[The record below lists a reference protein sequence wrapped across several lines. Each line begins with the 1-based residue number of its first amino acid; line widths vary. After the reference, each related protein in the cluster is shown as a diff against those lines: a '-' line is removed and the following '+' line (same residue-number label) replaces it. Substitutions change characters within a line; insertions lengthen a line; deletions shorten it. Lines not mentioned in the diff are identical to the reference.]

1 MNKILIETIT
11 PLHIGSG
18 RTLQGNTEYL
28 YFNESKTVS
37 IIDERKVLEIIGP
50 ENIDKW
56 VTIIEKG
63 ENLLDYLKQRSP
75 TKSISPS
82 QTDKR
87 LLKVNGNS
95 NPTSGKSGIREQLFS
110 GNGQPILPGSSLK
123 GAVRTAIL
131 NQVILK
137 NPTFAN
143 RINDFKERRTFFN
156 NRTQKEEIKISYKGV
171 QLEKKYFGGDPNHD
185 IFRLLR
191 IGDAHFN
198 QTECILAE
206 TLNEKVT
213 GHEIKQSVQQ
223 HIECIPANQS
233 ALCGVQI
240 PQDLI
245 REIEK
250 RPTESRQMQGID
262 SIKSIP
268 IIFTQIK
275 AHSKKHIEQ
284 EIKKYELLNLP
295 NQADSYVETL
305 KDISE
310 SYQNLT
316 ENQCILRV
324 GFGTGYLSMT
334 GGWAIEQWQN
344 IPNLDYKKEMDDLAI
359 AVRKNDRYNGMAL
372 PKSRKIVLG
381 GIPLGF
387 VKLTLLNADKVEEW
401 KKKANSQAQEIQ
413 AKRLQD
419 EQNANEQAEQK
430 AIDTAIAEA
439 ERLEVE
445 RIAAEEARKP
455 KMFEGNLKKGSIID
469 AEVIKVEGGKSATLK
484 FYANGQEL
492 NMFRKIN
499 YNGIQVGQIIKV
511 QVNNIGGNGAIVAVE
526 FKGFK

>member
-18 RTLQGNTEYL
+18 RTLQRNTEYL

-37 IIDERKVLEIIGP
+37 IIDERKVLKIIGD

-63 ENLLDYLKQRSP
+63 ESLLDYLKQRSP

-87 LLKVNGNS
+87 LLKVKGDS
-95 NPTSGKSGIREQLFS
+95 NPTSGRSGIREQLFS

-131 NQVILK
+131 NQAILK
-137 NPTFAN
+137 NSSFAN
-143 RINDFKERRTFFN
+143 RINDFKEVYNGRV
-156 NRTQKEEIKISYKGV
+156 KYKGV
-171 QLEKKYFGGDPNHD
+171 QLEKKYLGGDPNHD

-191 IGDAHFN
+191 IGDTHFN

-206 TLNEKVT
+206 TLNEEGGVQK
-213 GHEIKQSVQQ
+213 IKQSVQQ

-245 REIEK
+245 REIKK
-250 RPTESRQMQGID
+250 RPSELSLMKGID
-262 SIKSIP
+262 SFESIP
-268 IIFTQIK
+268 AIFTQIK

-295 NQADSYVETL
+295 KQADSYVETL

-310 SYQNLT
+310 SCQNLS

-334 GGWAIEQWQN
+334 GGWAEEQWKS
-344 IPNLDYKKEMDDLAI
+344 IPNIDYKKEMNDLAT

-372 PKSRKIVLG
+372 PKSRKIVMG

-387 VKLTLLNADKVEEW
+387 VKLTFFTADEATEWEE
-401 KKKANSQAQEIQ
+401 K
-413 AKRLQD
+413 AKRQAILD
-419 EQNANEQAEQK
+419 EVKRQEEKKIFEKNEIKRKEQE
-430 AIDTAIAEA
+430 AITET
-439 ERLEVE
+439 E
-445 RIAAEEARKP
+445 RIEKEKIADQEAKKP
-455 KMFEGNLKKGSIID
+455 KMYEGAISKGLEVD
-469 AEVIKVEGGKSATLK
+469 AEVIYSQRPNKVKIYVKGYEDKLFDMSDSAQQPKGYICRVSLVIEK
-484 FYANGQEL
+484 GRIL
-492 NMFRKIN
+492 RVIHKIP
-499 YNGIQVGQIIKV
+499 K
-511 QVNNIGGNGAIVAVE
+511 
-526 FKGFK
+526 

>member
-1 MNKILIETIT
+1 MNKFLIETIT

-28 YFNESKTVS
+28 YFDKSKTVS
-37 IIDERKVLEIIGP
+37 IIDEHKVLKIIGD
-50 ENIDKW
+50 ENIDRW
-56 VTIIEKG
+56 VNIIEKG
-63 ENLLDYLKQRSP
+63 DNLLDYLIQRSP

-87 LLKVNGNS
+87 LLKVKGNS
-95 NPTSGKSGIREQLFS
+95 NPAFGKSGIREQLFS

-137 NPTFAN
+137 SPSFAN
-143 RINDFKERRTFFN
+143 RINDFKEVYNGRV
-156 NRTQKEEIKISYKGV
+156 KYKGV

-185 IFRLLR
+185 VFRLLR
-191 IGDAHFN
+191 ICDTHFN

-206 TLNEKVT
+206 TLNEEGGVQK
-213 GHEIKQSVQQ
+213 IKQSVQQ

-233 ALCGVQI
+233 ALCSIQI

-250 RPTESRQMQGID
+250 RPSELSLMKGIN

-268 IIFTQIK
+268 IIFAQIK

-295 NQADSYVETL
+295 HQADSYVEIL
-305 KDISE
+305 KDIYE
-310 SYQNLT
+310 SYQNLS

-334 GGWAIEQWQN
+334 GGWAEEQWKK
-344 IPNLDYKKEMDDLAI
+344 IPNNDYKKEMNDLAT

-387 VKLTLLNADKVEEW
+387 LKLTLFTADEATQWEE
-401 KKKANSQAQEIQ
+401 KIKLQAIKDE
-413 AKRLQD
+413 AKRLKD
-419 EQNANEQAEQK
+419 EQEANEQAELK
-430 AIDTAIAEA
+430 ATEAAIAEA
-439 ERLEVE
+439 ERIEKE
-445 RIAAEEARKP
+445 RFAAEEASKP
-455 KMFEGNLKKGSIID
+455 EMFEGKIKKGDIID
-469 AEVIKVEGGKSATLK
+469 AEVVKVEGGKTATLK
-484 FYANGQEL
+484 FYAAGQET
-492 NMFRKIN
+492 NTFRKIN
-499 YNGIQVGQIIKV
+499 YNGIQVGQIIQV
-511 QVNNIGGNGAIVAVE
+511 QVNNIAGNGAIVAVE
-526 FKGFK
+526 FKKFK